1 MSSSEM
7 PKTAAEPAPAPSTLT
22 NFLVKLVAVTC
33 AALVFFY
40 VTFSLVTGFIEEKI
54 GEKADQLAILKGG
67 PAFWGEIEGKLH
79 KLASAPDLPPEKK
92 EKIVSSLRTLSARYK
107 PYIDAIAG
115 DVKGPQQQR

>member
-1 MSSSEM
+1 MSASEM

-22 NFLVKLVAVTC
+22 TFFVKLAAVTG

-40 VTFSLVTGFIEEKI
+40 VTFSLVTGFIEEKA
-54 GEKADQLAILKGG
+54 GQAILKGG
-67 PAFWGEIEGKLH
+67 PR
-79 KLASAPDLPPEKK
+79 LASAPDLPPEKK
-92 EKIVSSLRTLSARYK
+92 EKIVSSLRTLSVRYK